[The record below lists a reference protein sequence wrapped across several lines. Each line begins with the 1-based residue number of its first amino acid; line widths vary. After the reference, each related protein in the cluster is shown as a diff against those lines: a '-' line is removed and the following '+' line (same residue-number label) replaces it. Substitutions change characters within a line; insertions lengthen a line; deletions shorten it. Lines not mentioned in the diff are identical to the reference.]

1 MIYQTATEKS
11 RSKAMRDRSRVIS
24 GVELKK
30 INELLGYVSKA
41 EKQLSVNRI
50 PKDLKKAL
58 KDISFLAS
66 KTPRKGD
73 SYDNQSKKKLYS
85 NFLDSVQVPMARAPN
100 TGIVIPETRG
110 D

>member
-11 RSKAMRDRSRVIS
+11 RYKAISDRSRVIS
-24 GVELKK
+24 REELKK

-50 PKDLKKAL
+50 PRDLKKAL

-66 KTPRKGD
+66 KNPRKRD
-73 SYDNQSKKKLYS
+73 SAENLLNNKLYS
-85 NFLDSVQVPMARAPN
+85 NYLDSVKVPMARAPN
-100 TGIVIPETRG
+100 SGIVIPET
-110 D
+110 

>member
-11 RSKAMRDRSRVIS
+11 RSKAIRDRSRVIS
-24 GVELKK
+24 GAELKK

-50 PKDLKKAL
+50 PKVLKKAL

-66 KTPRKGD
+66 KTPRRRD
-73 SYDNQSKKKLYS
+73 SAENLFNKKLYTDY
-85 NFLDSVQVPMARAPN
+85 LDGIEVPMARAPN
-100 TGIVIPETRG
+100 SGIVIPETRG